1 MKKTQNIFRDSFKT
15 LNNRNRVRNKSNTI
29 SFISKVTVKIDLIGN
44 FKQRKSFTIYF
55 ARFKH

>member
-44 FKQRKSFTIYF
+44 FKQRKGFTIYF